1 MEKRMNRKGN
11 LLKWML
17 ITVIAVSFV
26 SIAGYLLPAMVRD
39 AGKLESRFGD
49 LQLTFL
55 AIAFSLALISRPV
68 NAIGWRLVLSAFG
81 CALRWGTAVRIWL
94 MAEACRWLPGGIWHV
109 GSRTVQSTIH
119 GIPPVIGVAS
129 VALELVLTIIASMLL
144 AVIGI
149 IIYGSHILHVGDFLS
164 WRAMSIGILAMIGFA
179 LLGIASYFALR
190 YLLPKKYDSIRER
203 LAALRQ
209 VHPRAWPTAG
219 CLAFYMFFA
228 FLNGLAF
235 YATVETVAPNSG
247 VPLFAAIVINA
258 LAWVVSLNIFIMA
271 PAGLGVREAMLTL
284 QLSVWIKVADAILI
298 AVLWRFLLVSV
309 ELICLLAAY
318 SFPMMSSGLAHFF
331 GSRTGH
337 NGFEKNEEELKNET
351 VPL

>member
-1 MEKRMNRKGN
+1 MNRKGI

-26 SIAGYLLPAMVRD
+26 SIAGYLLPAMARD
-39 AGKLESRFGD
+39 AGKLESRFAD
-49 LQLTFL
+49 LRMTFL

-68 NAIGWRLVLSAFG
+68 NAIGWRLVLTAFG
-81 CALRWGTAVRIWL
+81 CALHWGTAVRIWL

-109 GSRTVQSTIH
+109 GSRTVQTTFH

-129 VALELVLTIIASMLL
+129 VALELVLTIIASLLL
-144 AVIGI
+144 AAVGI
-149 IIYGSHILHVGDFLS
+149 IIYGSRILHIENFLS
-164 WRAMSIGILAMIGFA
+164 WRAISIGLAAMLGFA
-179 LLGIASYFALR
+179 LLGIASYFVLR
-190 YLLPKKYDSIRER
+190 YLLPEKYESMRNR
-203 LAALRQ
+203 LTVLRQ

-219 CLAFYMFFA
+219 CLAFYVLFA
-228 FLNGLAF
+228 ALNGLAF
-235 YATVETVAPNSG
+235 YATVAAVAPKSG

-284 QLSVWIKVADAILI
+284 QLSVWMKVGDAILI

-309 ELICLLAAY
+309 ELICLLVAY
-318 SFPMMSSGLAHFF
+318 SFPVMWCGLVHLY
-331 GSRTGH
+331 GGRTKSH
-337 NGFEKNEEELKNET
+337 GFDKNEEELKNET
-351 VPL
+351 IPL